1 MVQKM
6 STILLDYFEI
16 KYNLGAEIGCF
27 LFMKSIK
34 EHGTIYTP
42 EKMYSHPSFI
52 LYNNNTGEKLVKYR
66 DGIHYLNLLHI

>member
-34 EHGTIYTP
+34 EYGTIYTP
-42 EKMYSHPSFI
+42 EKMYSHP
-52 LYNNNTGEKLVKYR
+52 L
-66 DGIHYLNLLHI
+66 D